1 MNRKKHYSNSTDLKR
16 FILIFLSLIL
26 YVNCTAQLI
35 NTKPKDISLGP
46 ISFNSAAVKQNKIK
60 SLLVVVVDKPDG
72 EVIIDRGH
80 TQGYEFDTCGNVTRY
95 YYTVFGVS
103 HTEEVD
109 VPAVYHHGKLIR
121 HAGTR
126 TITKYINDTIFV
138 NVFYN
143 KQNNVI
149 AKRVQAGDYYDTYY
163 YEYDSVGRIRKE
175 MHCKETNAS
184 ENKKE
189 FKLGVQSILS
199 SETFVYTSLTPT
211 QLKKSC
217 LNDVGREYKKAII
230 NYDCKGNILSE
241 NYEFIVSW
249 MRAETTYRYDVNNRL
264 VDKIFIS
271 NESSDIK
278 TQSLYEYNTNGAML
292 VEKKLKKDV
301 LTDEINVL
309 YDEKYN
315 LPNSEVNRDHV
326 NSSIGIVKFGYTFY
340 N

>member
-1 MNRKKHYSNSTDLKR
+1 MKR
-16 FILIFLSLIL
+16 FTLIFLSLIL

-46 ISFNSAAVKQNKIK
+46 ISFNPAAVKQNKIK

-72 EVIIDRGH
+72 EVIIDKGN

-95 YYTVFGVS
+95 YYTVFNTR
-103 HTEEVD
+103 HFEDVD
-109 VPAVYHHGKLIR
+109 VPAVYRHGKLIR
-121 HAGTR
+121 PAGTR
-126 TITKYINDTIFV
+126 TVAKYINDTIFV
-138 NVFYN
+138 NVFYD
-143 KQNNVI
+143 KQNHVI
-149 AKRVQAGDYYDTYY
+149 AKRVQGGDYYDAYY

-175 MHCKETNAS
+175 MHSKETNAS

-199 SETFVYTSLTPT
+199 SETFVYTALTPT

-217 LNDVGREYKKAII
+217 LNDEGREYKKAII
-230 NYDCKGNILSE
+230 NYDDKGNILSE

-249 MRAETTYRYDVNNRL
+249 MRAETTYKYDANNRL
-264 VDKIFIS
+264 TDKIFIS
-271 NESSDIK
+271 NESGDIK
-278 TQSLYEYNTNGAML
+278 TQSLYEYNANGAML
-292 VEKKLKKDV
+292 IEKKLKKDV
-301 LTDEINVL
+301 LTDEINIL
-309 YDEKYN
+309 YDETFN
-315 LPNSEVNRDHV
+315 LPNSEVNRDHI